1 MEKGTVRMAQMSHR
15 HARSD
20 TAAQECTSAVM
31 GIVQHL
37 PLSVMVWMIVEMAL
51 MKRIVTCHVL
61 IWNLSASPMAVVC
74 LMLGSAMATLT
85 AKIAVMRHQRC
96 AVRFQTLGFISAYR
110 SS

>member
-1 MEKGTVRMAQMSHR
+1 MEKGTVRTAQTSHR
-15 HARSD
+15 RARSD

-37 PLSVMVWMIVEMAL
+37 PLSVMVWMTVEMAL
-51 MKRIVTCHVL
+51 MKRIATCHVL
-61 IWNLSASPMAVVC
+61 IWNSSASPMAVVC
-74 LMLGSAMATLT
+74 LVPGSATAMLT
-85 AKIAVMRHQRC
+85 AKIAVTRHRRC